1 MWAQTY
7 LKPLH
12 SLRNTL
18 FVVCS
23 HISKLNPDGINNL
36 LTQQHTHKKITL
48 QQANSGTQTSCM
60 VSFLTSE
67 GTLYSSKSFKRT
79 KQYHLL
85 RSIRTN

>member
-12 SLRNTL
+12 SLRKTL

-23 HISKLNPDGINNL
+23 HISKLNPDDIKNL

-67 GTLYSSKSFKRT
+67 GALYSSKSFKRT
-79 KQYHLL
+79 KRYHLL